1 MVLEYLEHDLQGI
14 QQRIK
19 QSPTKVF
26 KIGDVKAYMLQ
37 LLKGLSAMHQ
47 KGILHRDLKA
57 ANLLVSKSG
66 VLKIADFGLSRLSAK
81 LGEAGGVLTPQ
92 VCTLWYR
99 APELLLAGCGLYRRF
114 LQISHASRMTLCVA
128 VARCHTPRRGPSG
141 PDFTTASLSAERP
154 ASVMAL
160 RLTFGA
166 PAASL
171 PSSSQGCPSSP
182 RTLRLTLSTQSAR
195 RVARPTRRR
204 GQRW

>member
-1 MVLEYLEHDLQGI
+1 MQQVSYSPSRPAGGTTLSNCNEILMVLEYLEHDLQGI

-26 KIGDVKAYMLQ
+26 KIGDVKTYMLQ

-57 ANLLVSKSG
+57 ANLLVSKRG

-99 APELLLAGCGLYRRF
+99 APELLLAGCG
-114 LQISHASRMTLCVA
+114 SHSASYESCEIVSCSCTHDTA
-128 VARCHTPRRGPSG
+128 VAPRVTSG
-141 PDFTTASLSAERP
+141 VA
-154 ASVMAL
+154 
-160 RLTFGA
+160 A
-166 PAASL
+166 PL
-171 PSSSQGCPSSP
+171 QEEPH
-182 RTLRLTLSTQSAR
+182 TLRL
-195 RVARPTRRR
+195 
-204 GQRW
+204 